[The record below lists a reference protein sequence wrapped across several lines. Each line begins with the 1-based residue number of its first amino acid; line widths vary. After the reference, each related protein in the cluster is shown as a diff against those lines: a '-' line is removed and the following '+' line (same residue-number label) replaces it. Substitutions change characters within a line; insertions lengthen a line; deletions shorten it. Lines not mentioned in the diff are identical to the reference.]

1 MGALLLLADSQLLFR
16 EDKAPELHR
25 RVKTRFPHTM
35 DAAYIGA
42 ANGDDPTFY
51 ELACEG
57 IRHLLGRD
65 GTVRWVRPGAELPL
79 PCPLVILAGGNV
91 SVGWDRLKEQ
101 RMRDWLR
108 RCRDLSNSLMVGVS
122 AGAIHMARGKDPE
135 QAHSV
140 HQHFLNWL
148 PFNVAVHEEREGW
161 PSLEGVA
168 GIGIPLGGGVW
179 VEAEAPTQLTAY
191 GNVFLNRMLLG

>member
-1 MGALLLLADSQLLFR
+1 MGAFLLLADSQLLFR

-25 RVKTRFPHTM
+25 RVKSRFTQTVEM
-35 DAAYIGA
+35 AYIGA
-42 ANGDDPTFY
+42 ANGNDPAFY
-51 ELACEG
+51 ELACEA
-57 IRHLLGRD
+57 IRSVSGRQCEIH
-65 GTVRWVRPGAELPL
+65 WVNRGSELPP
-79 PCPLVILAGGNV
+79 PCSLVILSGGSVSAGWEFLSEPRV
-91 SVGWDRLKEQ
+91 L
-101 RMRDWLR
+101 DWLLS
-108 RCRDLSNSLMVGVS
+108 CRDVPDSLMVGVS

-135 QAHSV
+135 QAHSA

-161 PSLEGVA
+161 PSLENVA

-179 VEAEAPTQLTAY
+179 AEAKDPMQLTAY